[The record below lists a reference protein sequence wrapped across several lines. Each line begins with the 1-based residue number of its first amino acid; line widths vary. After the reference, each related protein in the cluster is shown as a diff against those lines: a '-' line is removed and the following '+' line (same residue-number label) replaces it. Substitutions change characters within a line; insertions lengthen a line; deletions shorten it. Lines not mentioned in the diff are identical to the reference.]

1 MPQENKNS
9 RKSSWINVV
18 VLALLLVTGGFTLT
32 ACQQAESEGESVREE
47 REEKNQPTKANENN
61 EEDEEKDEDDDEA
74 KDTQEDDDPE

>member
-1 MPQENKNS
+1 MPQENRNS

-32 ACQQAESEGESVREE
+32 ACQQAESEGEST

-61 EEDEEKDEDDDEA
+61 DEDEEKDEEEDEA

>member
-1 MPQENKNS
+1 MPQEHRNS

-47 REEKNQPTKANENN
+47 KNQPTKANENN

>member
-1 MPQENKNS
+1 MPQENRNS

-47 REEKNQPTKANENN
+47 KNQPTKANENN
-61 EEDEEKDEDDDEA
+61 DEDEEKDEEEDEA

>member
-1 MPQENKNS
+1 MPQEHRNS

-32 ACQQAESEGESVREE
+32 ACQQAESGGEST

-61 EEDEEKDEDDDEA
+61 DEDEEKDEEEDEA